1 MSLLLVPPNE
11 ASAELDGIG
20 HAFFAAVDRDHGGPI
35 VAGVMVALA
44 VVGVVAVVRWLKR
57 EAETEQELRAL
68 LEARHRAAIAEASTN
83 RDQREW
89 VRVATRVA
97 MKLTYE
103 RNAHVVKESCELRN
117 LSAGGGA
124 FTSERP
130 PPPGQTVELA
140 LDLGGPRPL
149 TVSGVVVRVEPPT
162 STSEPSVVGMRFRDL
177 PPRTLEEVHRWVIHE
192 QARELS
198 AKRRGRICAM
208 CQRPLAEADGDM
220 HPACA
225 TPRTSVRP
233 SLRPVASRRSGYP
246 SARPA
251 RGN

>member
-1 MSLLLVPPNE
+1 
-11 ASAELDGIG
+11 
-20 HAFFAAVDRDHGGPI
+20 
-35 VAGVMVALA
+35 
-44 VVGVVAVVRWLKR
+44 
-57 EAETEQELRAL
+57 
-68 LEARHRAAIAEASTN
+68 
-83 RDQREW
+83 
-89 VRVATRVA
+89 

-103 RNAHVVKESCELRN
+103 RNTHVVKECCELRN

-162 STSEPSVVGMRFRDL
+162 SSGEPSVVGMRFRDL
-177 PPRTLEEVHRWVIHE
+177 PARALEEVHRWVIHE

-198 AKRRGRICAM
+198 AKRRGRICTM
-208 CQRPLAEADGDM
+208 CQRPLAASDGER

-225 TPRTSVRP
+225 TLRT
-233 SLRPVASRRSGYP
+233 SLRPSARPAPRRSGYP
-246 SARPA
+246 SVPPA
-251 RGN
+251 RGD